1 MREFQISPTRSPT
14 PIHSQRWKKLDKQT
28 RRMHKLKYSFR
39 LFAINGEN
47 SNSLDITEFELMMKD
62 LCVSF
67 TR

>member
-1 MREFQISPTRSPT
+1 
-14 PIHSQRWKKLDKQT
+14 
-28 RRMHKLKYSFR
+28 MHKLKYSFR